1 MTNFFR
7 LIAAIA
13 LVLGAASMLAGQ
25 AHAGDPEIEAAKDQG
40 VVGERIDGFLGIV
53 NGGADPALVRLVNDI
68 NNKRRAVY
76 DDTAGKT
83 GTTMEQVARVTGE
96 KQIARADSGE
106 FYMDDTGSWKQK

>member
-7 LIAAIA
+7 LIATIA
-13 LVLGAASMLAGQ
+13 LVLGAAAMLSGQ
-25 AHAGDPEIEAAKDQG
+25 AHAGAPEIEAAKDQG

-53 NGGADPALVRLVNDI
+53 GDGAGPALIRLVNDI

-76 DDTAGKT
+76 DDKARQT

-96 KQIARADSGE
+96 KQIARADAGE
-106 FYMDDTGSWKQK
+106 YYMDDSGSWKKK